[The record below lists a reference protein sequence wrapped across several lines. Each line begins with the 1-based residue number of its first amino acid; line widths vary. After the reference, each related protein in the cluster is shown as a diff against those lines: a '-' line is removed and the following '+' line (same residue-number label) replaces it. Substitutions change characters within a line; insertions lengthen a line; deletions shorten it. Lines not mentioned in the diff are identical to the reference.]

1 MKRKIL
7 FVINPI
13 SGGKTKYNFPKKID
27 KYLDKSKF
35 DSEFV
40 FTEYHGHGSVLAAEA
55 LRNGVEIIV
64 AVGGDGTI
72 NEVATQV
79 EGTNKLMGIIPFGSG
94 NGLARSLGIPLG
106 DVQALKRINKLHVSK
121 IDSGII
127 NGRKFFNM
135 AGIGFDAHISACFA
149 ENVKRGLSS
158 YAKIAFKE
166 VSNYRSQHYRFN
178 IDGKEYEH
186 QAFMVSIAN
195 SSQYGNNAHIS
206 PFASLNDGL
215 LDICILEPF
224 PLYKFPA
231 LVFRMFRK
239 NTHNSRYLK
248 IIQGSEISIIREQIA
263 AVHLD
268 GEPVLLE
275 TELKIGINHLSLNV
289 LN

>member
-13 SGGKTKYNFPKKID
+13 SGGKAKYNFPEKID

-35 DSEFV
+35 DYECV
-40 FTEYHGHGSVLAAEA
+40 FTEYHGHGSLLAAEA
-55 LRNGVEIIV
+55 IRNGVDILV

-72 NEVATQV
+72 NEVATEV
-79 EGTNKLMGIIPFGSG
+79 EGTDKLMGIIPFGSG

-106 DVQALKRINKLHVSK
+106 DVQAIKRINKLHVSK
-121 IDSGII
+121 IDSGTF

-135 AGIGFDAHISACFA
+135 AGIGFDAQISARFA

-158 YAKIAFKE
+158 YVKIAFSE
-166 VSNYRSQHYRFN
+166 VSNYRSQNYHLK

-186 QAFMVSIAN
+186 KAFMISVAN

-215 LDICILEPF
+215 LDICILRPF

-231 LVFRMFRK
+231 IALRMFRR
-239 NTHNSRYLK
+239 NSHKSNYLE
-248 IIQGSEISIIREQIA
+248 IIQGSNITIKRECDA

-268 GEPVLLE
+268 GDPFNMGTVLS
-275 TELKIGINHLSLNV
+275 IGVNPGSLNI

>member
-13 SGGKTKYNFPKKID
+13 SGGKTKYNFPLKVD

-35 DSEFV
+35 DAECV
-40 FTEYHGHGSVLAAEA
+40 FTEYRGHGSIIAAAA
-55 LRNGVEIIV
+55 LKNGFDILV

-72 NEVATQV
+72 NEVASEV
-79 EGTNKLMGIIPFGSG
+79 EGTTKLMGIIPYGSG
-94 NGLARSLGIPLG
+94 NGLARSLGIPIRDILAI
-106 DVQALKRINKLHVSK
+106 QRLNRLHISK
-121 IDSGII
+121 IDSGTF

-135 AGIGFDAHISACFA
+135 AGIGFDAQISSRFA

-158 YAKIAFKE
+158 YAKIAFSE
-166 VSNYRSQHYRFN
+166 VSNYHSQHYRLN
-178 IDGKEYEH
+178 IDGKEYKH
-186 QAFMVSIAN
+186 QAFMISIAN

-206 PFASLNDGL
+206 PFASLDDGI
-215 LDICILEPF
+215 LDVCILKPF

-239 NTHNSRYLK
+239 STHKSNYLE
-248 IIQGSEISIIREQIA
+248 IIQGSKIIITRESA
-263 AVHLD
+263 AAIHLD
-268 GEPVLLE
+268 GDPFNMGTTL
-275 TELKIGINHLSLNV
+275 TIGINPHSLNI

>member
-1 MKRKIL
+1 M
-7 FVINPI
+7 
-13 SGGKTKYNFPKKID
+13 
-27 KYLDKSKF
+27 
-35 DSEFV
+35 
-40 FTEYHGHGSVLAAEA
+40 
-55 LRNGVEIIV
+55 
-64 AVGGDGTI
+64 GGDGTI

-94 NGLARSLGIPLG
+94 NGLARSLSIPLG
-106 DVQALKRINKLHVSK
+106 DVQAIKRINKLHVSK
-121 IDSGII
+121 IDSGTF

-135 AGIGFDAHISACFA
+135 AGIGFDAQISARFA

-158 YAKIAFKE
+158 YVKIAFSE
-166 VSNYRSQHYRFN
+166 VSNYRSQHYRLT

-186 QAFMVSIAN
+186 QAFMISVAN

-206 PFASLNDGL
+206 PFASLNDGM
-215 LDICILEPF
+215 LDICILKPF

-239 NTHNSRYLK
+239 NTHKSNYLE
-248 IIQGSEISIIREQIA
+248 IIQGSKISIIRDCVA

-268 GEPVLLE
+268 GEPIE
-275 TELKIGINHLSLNV
+275 MGTELSIGINPHSLNI